1 MSAPSVAGLILSM
14 GVVIQFKPRSHLA
27 LGSEELALL
36 ERLRG
41 SVQAMWRGGWAE
53 PGETGGVAL
62 LRNQHCVGL
71 WCYESGVFVYRPIE
85 TGVPKALAT
94 TVDEAYDRTLQL
106 LGKLLPD

>member
-1 MSAPSVAGLILSM
+1 M
-14 GVVIQFKPRSHLA
+14 GVVIQFRRKDQPSLDF
-27 LGSEELALL
+27 EELALL

-71 WCYESGVFVYRPIE
+71 WCFESGRFVYRPIE
-85 TGVPKALAT
+85 TGVPKALAK
-94 TVDEAYDRTLQL
+94 TVDEAYDLTLSM
-106 LGKLLPD
+106 LGKLVAD